1 MNSIEE
7 RENIIEL
14 LKQALKFYA
23 NQENYRGNR
32 SVNVCGGGT
41 SVSLVEV
48 DEGSQARFALEKAGQ
63 LAEQNQKI
71 QDDYDKL
78 MSASEQ
84 LQYIEDIADPQKL
97 MEAFKVLGDE
107 NNNIQ

>member
-7 RENIIEL
+7 RENLIEL

-23 NQENYRGNR
+23 NQENYKGNT
-32 SVNVCGGGT
+32 SVSVCGGA
-41 SVSLVEV
+41 SVSLVEI
-48 DEGSQARFALEKAGQ
+48 DEGSQARFALEKARQ

-107 NNNIQ
+107 NNNI